1 MPASA
6 RSASC
11 SLPVG
16 ADAGVPEAITYP
28 LVLWDGDCGFC
39 ARSVEWARRRDAEK
53 SLTFVPYQEAPSPPM
68 TPELERACRE
78 AVHVITPDGRI
89 LRAGRASLYV
99 LERMGWRRCAKLLRL
114 PPLLWLVELGYR
126 LVAAHRGLASRLLFR
141 S

>member
-1 MPASA
+1 MPASP

-16 ADAGVPEAITYP
+16 ADASVAEAITYP

-39 ARSVEWARRRDAEK
+39 ARSAEWARRRDTDGR
-53 SLTFVPYQEAPSPPM
+53 LCFVPYQRAPSPPM
-68 TPELERACRE
+68 TPELERACRQ
-78 AVHVITPDGRI
+78 AVHVITPDGTV

-99 LERMGWRRCAKLLRL
+99 LEQIGWRRRARLLRL
-114 PPLLWLVELGYR
+114 PPLVWLVELGYR
-126 LVAAHRGLASRLLFR
+126 LVATHRGLASRLLLR